1 MTSSTAWQAKSAA
14 LVIVIVALAACT
26 GNGQVSPSPATRTPS
41 ASASAST
48 EPGIAVSELTG
59 RITFSRAGGNYGDET
74 IFIVNADGTGEQQ
87 LSALGGAAE
96 ARLRRDGDRLLF
108 ATGGPDDR
116 LTIATMRLD
125 GSDMVLLPISEPT
138 INLGTGQWSPD
149 GRQILAQ
156 GFAEPDPDALGGL
169 YLMDA
174 QDGSGLHRITTACD
188 APGDFSPDGTRIVCA
203 HGDPV
208 QLFVVN
214 VDGSGAQQITPD
226 GTDVMCCT
234 FRWSPDGTRI
244 LFFGSGRQNGSLWL
258 VNPDGTDLTELY
270 RDPVGRYAISPSW
283 SPDGSMILFSLDPTP
298 DSFEHP
304 ANMLYVMYAD
314 GTGLTPLITT
324 NDFKRNPDWA
334 ELRAG

>member
-87 LSALGGAAE
+87 LSALGGAA
-96 ARLRRDGDRLLF
+96 
-108 ATGGPDDR
+108 TGVGFSR
-116 LTIATMRLD
+116 AFWLD

-270 RDPVGRYAISPSW
+270 RDPRGRYAISPSW

-334 ELRAG
+334 ELRDA